1 MSDAACIAA
10 ARAALRPRGIERQ
23 DTMDVGFIG
32 LGRMGRAMAAKLV
45 EAGHTV
51 RVWNRSPG
59 VAREIAGATPVAS
72 AAEAFA
78 GDAAIT
84 MLSDDAA
91 LRSVIVEGGLLD
103 GAGRPAL
110 HLSMSTISVAL
121 AQELAAIHA
130 RAGIAYVGAP
140 VFGRPDAAAAG
151 ALNIVAAGESG
162 AIERA
167 GPLLDAMGT
176 KTWRFGTEP
185 HRANAVKLAGNFML
199 VSAIETMGEAAA
211 FAEGHGV
218 PAADL
223 LTMLTGTLFASPV
236 YKGYGAS
243 ISANRYEPPGFG
255 LRLGA
260 KDIGLVLRA
269 AEAANVPMPFAG
281 VLRDNLIDAIAHG
294 DGDKDLAALATV
306 ATRRSG
312 R

>member
-1 MSDAACIAA
+1 
-10 ARAALRPRGIERQ
+10 
-23 DTMDVGFIG
+23 MDVGFIG
-32 LGRMGRAMAAKLV
+32 LGRMGRAMAGRLI

-59 VAREIAGATPVAS
+59 AAQEIAGATPVAS

-78 GDAAIT
+78 GDAAVT

-121 AQELAAIHA
+121 AQELAAVHA

-151 ALNIVAAGESG
+151 ALNIVAAGDAE

-167 GPLLDAMGT
+167 GPLFEAMGT

-185 HRANAVKLAGNFML
+185 HQANAVKLAGNFML
-199 VSAIETMGEAAA
+199 VSAIEAMGEAAS
-211 FAEGHGV
+211 FAEAHGV

-243 ISANRYEPPGFG
+243 IAASRYEPPGFG

-306 ATRRSG
+306 AARRSG

>member
-1 MSDAACIAA
+1 
-10 ARAALRPRGIERQ
+10 
-23 DTMDVGFIG
+23 MDIGFLG
-32 LGRMGRAMAAKLV
+32 LGRMGRGMVGRLV

-51 RVWNRSPG
+51 RVWNRSPEA
-59 VAREIAGATPVAS
+59 ARGIAGAVPVGT

-84 MLSDDAA
+84 MLADDAA

-103 GAGRPAL
+103 GARRPAL

-151 ALNIVAAGESG
+151 MLNIVAAGDAA

-167 GPLLDAMGT
+167 APLFDAMGT
-176 KTWRFGTEP
+176 KTWHFGTEP

-199 VSAIETMGEAAA
+199 VSAIEAMGEAAA

-223 LTMLTGTLFASPV
+223 LGMLTGTLFASPV

-243 ISANRYEPPGFG
+243 IAASRYEPPGFT

-260 KDIGLVLRA
+260 KDIRLVLGA
-269 AEAANVPMPFAG
+269 AEAVNVPMPFAS

-294 DGDKDLAALATV
+294 DGDKDFAALATV

>member
-1 MSDAACIAA
+1 
-10 ARAALRPRGIERQ
+10 
-23 DTMDVGFIG
+23 MDIGFIG
-32 LGRMGRAMAAKLV
+32 LGRMGRGMAGRLV
-45 EAGHTV
+45 AAGHTV
-51 RVWNRSPG
+51 RVWNRSPE
-59 VAREIAGATPVAS
+59 VARQIAGAKPVDH
-72 AAEAFA
+72 AAEAFS

-84 MLSDDAA
+84 MLADDAA

-103 GAGRPAL
+103 GAARPAV

-130 RAGIAYVGAP
+130 RAGIPYVGAP

-151 ALNIVAAGESG
+151 ALNIVAAGDAA
-162 AIERA
+162 AIEHA
-167 GPLLDAMGT
+167 APLFDAMAAR
-176 KTWRFGTEP
+176 TWPFGTEP

-199 VSAIETMGEAAA
+199 VSAIEAMGEAAA

-223 LTMLTGTLFASPV
+223 LAMLTGTLFASPV
-236 YKGYGAS
+236 YKGYGAL
-243 ISANRYEPPGFG
+243 IAENRYEPPGFT

-260 KDIGLVLRA
+260 KDIRLVLGA
-269 AEAANVPMPFAG
+269 AEAVNVPMPFAS

-294 DGDKDLAALATV
+294 DGDKDFAALATV
-306 ATRRSG
+306 AARRSG